1 MAHGIDAPHTHNLVL
16 QLLIEGGLIA
26 LVIMMMIG
34 WRTLRGGL
42 QMLKCPQE
50 GRMLGVVTV
59 AFVGAFV
66 LYGMVD
72 FPFLCPKLVTS
83 FMLVMGISD
92 CASRIYLDQRV
103 QALSSLVPGGT
114 DSHLAPNAAF
124 FKTK

>member
-1 MAHGIDAPHTHNLVL
+1 
-16 QLLIEGGLIA
+16 
-26 LVIMMMIG
+26 
-34 WRTLRGGL
+34 
-42 QMLKCPQE
+42 
-50 GRMLGVVTV
+50 
-59 AFVGAFV
+59 
-66 LYGMVD
+66 MVD